1 MKVTWSQPGKCLLV
15 YLKSEILNGAN
26 VVYMFAGLDSRFFR
40 AFYVSKAEKEDEPS
54 LNQDR
59 ESAVYPPSVPAQSAR
74 CWKIEVL
81 CSRSYDSVSANT
93 VLINACYGIFTRW
106 SMSNRKVVIPVM

>member
-15 YLKSEILNGAN
+15 YLKPEILNGTN

-54 LNQDR
+54 LNQER
-59 ESAVYPPSVPAQSAR
+59 ESAAR

-93 VLINACYGIFTRW
+93 VLINACYGIFTAG
-106 SMSNRKVVIPVM
+106 V